1 MSVLPNSPRNE
12 MMNRPVV
19 QPEVVKYMR
28 QKLRPLHGELREVQ
42 KEAQKKNV
50 PIIPQE
56 TVAFMQF
63 LLGQIKPQK
72 ILEIGAAV
80 GFSASLMSEI
90 LPQAEV
96 TTIDRYD
103 VMIKQAKNNFKRLDL
118 TEKITLLEGEAAEIL
133 KTLPSDTYDFIF
145 MDSAKSKY
153 IVFLPEIL
161 RIMKKGAV
169 LMVDD
174 VLQGGT
180 IVQDFS
186 EIPRGKRAIHKG
198 LTKFLDSV
206 LNCEGLTTS
215 IVPLGDGL
223 VLITK
228 ENDYVKILSNN

>member
-1 MSVLPNSPRNE
+1 MSIPPNSPRNE

-19 QPEVVKYMR
+19 KPEVVDYMR
-28 QKLRPLHGELREVQ
+28 QKLKPLKGELRQVQ
-42 KEAQKKNV
+42 KEAQIKNV

-56 TVAFMQF
+56 TVSFMQF
-63 LLGQIKPQK
+63 LLGQLKPNK

-90 LPQAEV
+90 VPQAKV

-103 VMIKQAKNNFKRLDL
+103 VMIQQAKANFKRLDL
-118 TEKITLLEGEAAEIL
+118 SDKISLLEGEAAEIL
-133 KTLPSDTYDFIF
+133 KTLPDDEFDFVF

-180 IVQDFS
+180 IVQDLL

-198 LTKFLDSV
+198 LTKFLDTV
-206 LNCEGLTTS
+206 LDCEGLTTS
-215 IVPLGDGL
+215 LIPLGDGL
-223 VLITK
+223 LLITK
-228 ENDYVKILSNN
+228 ENDYVKTMKKN